1 MLKIKNYK
9 LTVFFILFF
18 GVNISYGQLIS
29 RPSETRVAWVP
40 GGGQLFVVNDKHR
53 PLFWDR
59 VMECPL
65 YVNKKHDVPILNVLV
80 SENGRL
86 AVTSDIARKIKIWDV
101 ATGAELH
108 EVIGF
113 EHPVSAIEFTKNSRE
128 LVLGD
133 WGGEVKQWSLE
144 SLSEITRF
152 KAFDVPVFSISIYD
166 PKHLI
171 AVGGANGEL
180 LLWDAQ
186 FGRVLKQ
193 FVAHQAA
200 VSQIRFAIDGKYIV
214 SAGDDGQVLIWHHE
228 SDVKRYIKLENK
240 PLKIRSLDIS
250 PDSQYILVGTET
262 GKMYLI
268 DLRIGNIAYQF
279 QVSDNPLQLVK
290 FTNNFEALLVD
301 KNYRVWDFILATH
314 HLKPVGEISR
324 AAITPRSMDQFRGE
338 DWLEDKAGIEFVW
351 VDGGCFD
358 IGCDAK
364 SDRNCTKDNMPAKNI
379 CVNDYWIAKNE
390 VSRPQWLKVMKQT
403 LPFINI
409 KVPLLQQGLEEN
421 DVLSAS
427 GISWYGTRDFVCKL
441 NQTTQGNFRIPSE
454 AEWEYACEN
463 AIETK
468 KLKQL
473 ELDEQWRKESSVRYK
488 LAAIKDAMFPDKE
501 DMILS
506 WRGSIDVRG
515 MHSGVSEWVLD
526 IYNRFGYQYDK
537 RYAPIFLNDD
547 LYYFYNQSTERVKR
561 GGSWDTGI
569 SVPECV
575 ARQYNFET
583 DEHDLKTGMR
593 LVIPIELHDDLQV
606 PTFVQ

>member
-9 LTVFFILFF
+9 LTIFFILFF
-18 GVNISYGQLIS
+18 GVNISYAQLIN
-29 RPSETRVAWVP
+29 RPSATKVAWVP
-40 GGGQLFVVNDKHR
+40 GGEQLFVVNDKHR
-53 PLFWDR
+53 PLFWNR
-59 VMECPL
+59 VMECPI
-65 YVNKKHDVPILNVLV
+65 YANKKHNVPILNVLV
-80 SENGRL
+80 SDNGRL
-86 AVTSDIARKIKIWDV
+86 AVTSDISRKIKLWDV

-108 EVIGF
+108 EVMGF

-144 SLSEITRF
+144 SFSEISRF
-152 KAFDVPVFSISIYD
+152 KAFEAPVFSISIYD

-186 FGRVLKQ
+186 FGRILKQ
-193 FVAHQAA
+193 FVAHQAP

-214 SAGDDGQVLIWHHE
+214 SAGDDGRILIWHHD
-228 SDVKRYIKLENK
+228 SDSKRYIQLENR

-262 GKMYLI
+262 GKIYLI

-279 QVSDNPLQLVK
+279 QVSDDPLQLVK

-301 KNYRVWDFILATH
+301 KSYRIWDFILATH
-314 HLKPVGEISR
+314 HLKPVGEISP
-324 AAITPRSMDQFRGE
+324 AAIIPRSMEAFRGE
-338 DWLEDKAGIEFVW
+338 DWTEDKSGMEFVW

-358 IGCDAK
+358 IGCDTK

-379 CVNDYWIAKNE
+379 CVDDYWIAQNE
-390 VSRPQWLKVMKQT
+390 VSSQQWLKVMKQT

-409 KVPLLQQGLEEN
+409 NLPLLQQDIEEN
-421 DVLSAS
+421 GVLSAS
-427 GISWYGTRDFVCKL
+427 GISWYGARDFVCKL
-441 NQTTQGNFRIPSE
+441 NQATQGNFRIPSE
-454 AEWEYACEN
+454 AEWEYACEH

-473 ELDEQWRKESSVRYK
+473 ELDPLWRKKSSVKQK
-488 LAAIKDAMFPDKE
+488 LAEIKRTLFTEKE
-501 DMILS
+501 TAPS
-506 WRGSIDVRG
+506 WQGSVDVRG

-537 RYAPIFLNDD
+537 RYAPVFLNDD

-569 SVPECV
+569 SVPECI

-593 LVIPIELHDDLQV
+593 LVIPLGLQESLQT
-606 PTFVQ
+606 PKFIQ